1 MSWLSFHPMS
11 LFVPVK
17 SLRVTLIR
25 LFTISVI
32 SFVSLLSSNV
42 YANQADDK
50 RLKIQAEKFQT
61 GLDEAQKGKLQ
72 NALTIW
78 EELNQSGDLVPEL
91 KRALENNIA
100 VIFIKQKRYE
110 EAKKRLDLALQSD
123 AQVATTLE
131 NLNQIYAYDAQKA
144 YQRIFKDTPVN
155 SPKADWLYFDIKH
168 AKLPTDNV
176 ITDEKNADA
185 VRLIK
190 KSLEQWRQAWSN
202 QNVKDYLSFYDKDG
216 FIPKNGMSYK
226 TWEKGRYRSLQNPK
240 FIKLFFDDIQVTP
253 ISSTMIRTRFLQR
266 YHSDRFKDDVYKV
279 LLWQKN
285 DDQWKIVQE
294 VVVYDG
300 N

>member
-1 MSWLSFHPMS
+1 MS
-11 LFVPVK
+11 LFVLVK
-17 SLRVTLIR
+17 PFRLSLMR
-25 LFTISVI
+25 LLTIFVI

-42 YANQADDK
+42 YASPADDK
-50 RLKIQAEKFQT
+50 RLLIQAEKFQA

-78 EELNQSGDLVPEL
+78 EALNQSGNLIPEL

-100 VIFIKQKRYE
+100 VVFIKQKRYE
-110 EAKKRLDLALQSD
+110 EAKKRLDSALQSD

-144 YQRIFKDTPVN
+144 YQRIFKETPVN
-155 SPKADWLYFDIKH
+155 SPKAEWLYFDVKQ
-168 AKLPTDNV
+168 AKLPTNNV

-185 VRLIK
+185 VRVIK

-202 QNVKDYLSFYDKDG
+202 QKVKDYLSFYDKNN

-226 TWEKGRYRSLQNPK
+226 TWERGRYRSLQNPK

-266 YHSDRFKDDVYKV
+266 YHSDRFKDNVYKV

-285 DDQWKIVQE
+285 NAQWKIVQE
-294 VVVYDG
+294 VVIYG
-300 N
+300 AN

>member
-1 MSWLSFHPMS
+1 MSI
-11 LFVPVK
+11 FVLVK
-17 SLRVTLIR
+17 PLRVRLIR
-25 LFTISVI
+25 LFTVLVI

-50 RLKIQAEKFQT
+50 RLKTQAEKFQT
-61 GLDEAQKGKLQ
+61 GLDEAQKGKLR

-78 EELNQSGDLVPEL
+78 EELNQSRDLIPEL
-91 KRALENNIA
+91 KRALQNNIA
-100 VIFIKQKRYE
+100 VVFIKQKRYE

-144 YQRIFKDTPVN
+144 YQRIFKGTPVN
-155 SPKADWLYFDIKH
+155 SPKTEWLYFDVKH

-176 ITDEKNADA
+176 IIDEKNADA

-190 KSLEQWRQAWSN
+190 KSLEQWRHAWSS
-202 QNVKDYLSFYDKDG
+202 QKVKDYLSFYDKG
-216 FIPKNGMSYK
+216 RFIPKNGMSYK

-240 FIKLFFDDIQVTP
+240 FIKLFFDDIQITP
-253 ISSTMIRTRFLQR
+253 ISSTMMRTGFLQR

-285 DDQWKIVQE
+285 DAQWKIVQE
-294 VVVYDG
+294 VVIYG
-300 N
+300 ES

>member
-1 MSWLSFHPMS
+1 MVKFSFMS
-11 LFVPVK
+11 LFVLVK
-17 SLRVTLIR
+17 SLHVTLMR
-25 LFTISVI
+25 LFTILVI
-32 SFVSLLSSNV
+32 SFVSLLSSNL
-42 YANQADDK
+42 YASQADEN
-50 RLKIQAEKFQT
+50 RLKIQAEQFQS
-61 GLDEAQKGKLQ
+61 GLDAAQKGKLQ

-78 EELNQSGDLVPEL
+78 EKLNQSGDLIPEL

-100 VIFIKQKRYE
+100 VVFIKQKRYE
-110 EAKKRLDLALQSD
+110 EAKKRLDSALRSD

-131 NLNQIYAYDAQKA
+131 NLNQIYAYDAQRA
-144 YQRIFKDTPVN
+144 YQRIFKETPVN
-155 SPKADWLYFDIKH
+155 SPKAEWLYFDVKH

-176 ITDEKNADA
+176 IIDEKNADA

-202 QNVKDYLSFYDKDG
+202 QKVKDYLSFYDKNH
-216 FIPKNGMSYK
+216 FIPKNGLSYK

-266 YHSDRFKDDVYKV
+266 YHSDRFKDNVYKV

-285 DDQWKIVQE
+285 DTQWKIVQE
-294 VVVYDG
+294 VVIYG
-300 N
+300 AN

>member
-1 MSWLSFHPMS
+1 MVKFSFMS
-11 LFVPVK
+11 LFVLVK
-17 SLRVTLIR
+17 SLHVTLMR
-25 LFTISVI
+25 LFTILVI

-42 YANQADDK
+42 YSSQTDEK

-78 EELNQSGDLVPEL
+78 EVLNQSGNLIPEL

-100 VIFIKQKRYE
+100 VVFIKQKRYE
-110 EAKKRLDLALQSD
+110 EAKKRLDSALRSD

-144 YQRIFKDTPVN
+144 YQRIFKETPVN
-155 SPKADWLYFDIKH
+155 SPKAEWLYFDVKH

-176 ITDEKNADA
+176 IIDEKNADA

-202 QNVKDYLSFYDKDG
+202 QKVKDYLSFYDKNH

-266 YHSDRFKDDVYKV
+266 YHSDRFKDNVYKV

-285 DDQWKIVQE
+285 DTQWKIVQE
-294 VVVYDG
+294 VVIYG
-300 N
+300 AN

>member
-1 MSWLSFHPMS
+1 MVKFSFMS
-11 LFVPVK
+11 LFALVK
-17 SLRVTLIR
+17 PLHVALTR
-25 LFTISVI
+25 LFTILVI
-32 SFVSLLSSNV
+32 SFVSLLSSNL
-42 YANQADDK
+42 YASQADEN
-50 RLKIQAEKFQT
+50 RLKIQAEQFQS
-61 GLDEAQKGKLQ
+61 GLDAAQKGKLQ

-78 EELNQSGDLVPEL
+78 EELNQSGDLIPEL

-100 VIFIKQKRYE
+100 VVFIKQKRYE

-123 AQVATTLE
+123 AQVATTLG

-144 YQRIFKDTPVN
+144 YQRIFKETPVN
-155 SPKADWLYFDIKH
+155 SPKAEWLYFDVKH

-176 ITDEKNADA
+176 IIDEKNADA

-202 QNVKDYLSFYDKDG
+202 QKVKDYLSFYDKKH
-216 FIPKNGMSYK
+216 FIPKNGLSYK

-266 YHSDRFKDDVYKV
+266 YHSDRFKDNVYKV

-285 DDQWKIVQE
+285 DTQWKIVQE
-294 VVVYDG
+294 VVIYG
-300 N
+300 AN